1 MCFHACSLR
10 VVVVKGY
17 QHEDGL
23 VVFFL
28 HTCTHMSE
36 NIIID
41 SFVVYQTICS
51 YSVGRIDIL
60 QQYLVYAYI
69 QAQDEDSNLAV
80 SD

>member
-1 MCFHACSLR
+1 
-10 VVVVKGY
+10 
-17 QHEDGL
+17 
-23 VVFFL
+23 
-28 HTCTHMSE
+28 MSE